1 MSSGTGTSGGSCAA
15 AVRPGCE
22 SSKMSMEAAKR
33 RDGKAAYDAITP
45 GGRPK
50 QNRFPF
56 ALSVAPQAR
65 SRRAKCFDFAR
76 FASVVYAE
84 PVEALSTNGSWSEIG
99 EFACAST

>member
-22 SSKMSMEAAKR
+22 SSKMSMEAAKGW
-33 RDGKAAYDAITP
+33 DCEAAYDAITP
-45 GGRPK
+45 DGRPK

-76 FASVVYAE
+76 FASYAQHE
-84 PVEALSTNGSWSEIG
+84 RILERNRGIRMRKYLPLL
-99 EFACAST
+99 